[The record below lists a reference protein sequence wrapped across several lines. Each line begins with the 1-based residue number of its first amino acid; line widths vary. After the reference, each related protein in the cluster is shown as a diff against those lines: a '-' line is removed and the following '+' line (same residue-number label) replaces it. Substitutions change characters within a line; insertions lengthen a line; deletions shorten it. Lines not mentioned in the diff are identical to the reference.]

1 MAGMTMTTQGSV
13 QQRFG
18 ARQAQHGW
26 VAVGA
31 LLVMAALV
39 ALLLAAPSGPSARVT
54 AIPAQGLVQEA
65 GAIDQATQPI
75 YFPSRP
81 Y

>member
-1 MAGMTMTTQGSV
+1 MAGMTMTTQGSA

-26 VAVGA
+26 LAVGA

-39 ALLLAAPSGPSARVT
+39 ALLLAASSGPSARVT
-54 AIPAQGLVQEA
+54 AVPAQRLVQEA
-65 GAIDQATQPI
+65 DVVDQATQPI
-75 YFPSRP
+75 YFPGRP

>member
-18 ARQAQHGW
+18 ARPAQHGW
-26 VAVGA
+26 LAVGA

-54 AIPAQGLVQEA
+54 AVPVQGQVQEA
-65 GAIDQATQPI
+65 GVVDQATQPI
-75 YFPSRP
+75 YFPGRP